1 MTEDKQGIFP
11 TVCKL
16 FTNAPEEVA
25 GAAVG
30 QHMATTQILLCGVPR
45 ALLALKGQRKPPSQV
60 VCTTSRRTLFV
71 SCPWLT
77 LQVLAK
83 AQRKGPRPAGLLS
96 PNFQAQPPCQLP
108 GRHHWRPGHS
118 PAGYKDQPREPHR
131 HAYVPPRRLQLWG
144 SSEGAPA
151 SRPGVSHKPQ
161 EHAGG
166 SRGGETGDT
175 RHTMTI

>member
-1 MTEDKQGIFP
+1 MHQRRWQ
-11 TVCKL
+11 
-16 FTNAPEEVA
+16 APLWASTWPRPKYCYV
-25 GAAVG
+25 VS
-30 QHMATTQILLCGVPR
+30 LR
-45 ALLALKGQRKPPSQV
+45 ALLALKGQRTPPNQ
-60 VCTTSRRTLFV
+60 VCTTSRRTVFV

-77 LQVLAK
+77 LQVL

-108 GRHHWRPGHS
+108 GRHHWRPGHG
-118 PAGYKDQPREPHR
+118 PAGYKNQPQEPHR
-131 HAYVPPRRLQLWG
+131 HAYVPPRRLPLWE

-151 SRPGVSHKPQ
+151 SRPGASHKPQ

-166 SRGGETGDT
+166 SGWGETGDT

>member
-60 VCTTSRRTLFV
+60 CTTSRRTVFV

-77 LQVLAK
+77 LQVFAE
-83 AQRKGPRPAGLLS
+83 AQRKGPR

-118 PAGYKDQPREPHR
+118 PAGYKDQPQEPYR
-131 HAYVPPRRLQLWG
+131 HAYVPPRRLQLWE
-144 SSEGAPA
+144 SSKGGHLPA
-151 SRPGVSHKPQ
+151 GLVHPISHRNMLVAVGGVKQ
-161 EHAGG
+161 GTQG
-166 SRGGETGDT
+166 TL
-175 RHTMTI
+175 